1 MARKKQKEMYATGRR
16 KCAIARVWL
25 EPGDG
30 TITVNGR
37 EFRDYFRRPV
47 LEIAVQSPIK
57 HVNMEGKYNV
67 RAMVRGGGMSGQAG
81 AVKLGISRAFLEV
94 DEDLRKEL
102 RAGGFL
108 TRDARVKERKKYG
121 FKKARRGFQFVKR

>member
-1 MARKKQKEMYATGRR
+1 MARLKKKAMYATGRR
-16 KCAIARVWL
+16 KCAVARVWL

-47 LEIAVQSPIK
+47 LEIAVESPIK
-57 HVNMEGKYNV
+57 HIGMEGKYNV
-67 RAMVRGGGMSGQAG
+67 KATVGGGGMSGQAG
-81 AVKLGISRAFLEV
+81 AVRLGISRAFLEV
-94 DEDLRKEL
+94 DEELRKPL
-102 RAGGFL
+102 RAGGYL
-108 TRDARVKERKKYG
+108 TRDARIKERKKYG